1 MKPAGGGG
9 ADDLFAEMKAKPI
22 KLRAT
27 GGRTAS
33 GKFQPQAAGS
43 ERNGDVQVGLPGVR
57 ALRRPKPKPEP
68 PKELSEL
75 EKVRMKMAKKME
87 QRLRQIEQQEV
98 AESWDDPPPQA
109 QEQPAQE
116 EEPQSG
122 ATLFTKPPVSLQ
134 REGSMHYV

>member
-1 MKPAGGGG
+1 MPEASAPSADGLAGALSAIKQGEFKLRKASDGPPTNAKVKPAGGGG

-75 EKVRMKMAKKME
+75 EKVR
-87 QRLRQIEQQEV
+87 
-98 AESWDDPPPQA
+98 
-109 QEQPAQE
+109 
-116 EEPQSG
+116 
-122 ATLFTKPPVSLQ
+122 
-134 REGSMHYV
+134 

>member
-43 ERNGDVQVGLPGVR
+43 GGAMAMYRLACR
-57 ALRRPKPKPEP
+57 ACAL
-68 PKELSEL
+68 
-75 EKVRMKMAKKME
+75 
-87 QRLRQIEQQEV
+87 
-98 AESWDDPPPQA
+98 
-109 QEQPAQE
+109 
-116 EEPQSG
+116 
-122 ATLFTKPPVSLQ
+122 
-134 REGSMHYV
+134 